1 MDTCLPSTPPLAC
14 YTYTRNIP
22 LNPPVETGTDPM
34 ISEMEMTGPGLSGG
48 IEGGECVIVDPF
60 P

>member
-1 MDTCLPSTPPLAC
+1 LFALYTSLAC
-14 YTYTRNIP
+14 LYIYMSIP

-48 IEGGECVIVDPF
+48 VERWECKL
-60 P
+60 